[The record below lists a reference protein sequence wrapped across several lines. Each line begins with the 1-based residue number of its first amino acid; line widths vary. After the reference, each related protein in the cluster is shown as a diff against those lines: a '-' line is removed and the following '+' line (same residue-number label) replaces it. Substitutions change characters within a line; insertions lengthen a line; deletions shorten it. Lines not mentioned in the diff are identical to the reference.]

1 MIVVCFFYGTETVSG
16 RIVLKIMVV
25 YGRMPHG
32 SDEACLMQAT
42 TLFGCKYTYFNT
54 ISDYVIALFNIL

>member
-16 RIVLKIMVV
+16 RIVLKIIVV

-32 SDEACLMQAT
+32 RGEVCLMQAT
-42 TLFGCKYTYFNT
+42 SFFDCKYTYFSS
-54 ISDYVIALFNIL
+54 ISDYAIMLFNIF

>member
-1 MIVVCFFYGTETVSG
+1 MIVVRFFYGTETVSG

-32 SDEACLMQAT
+32 GSEACLMQAT
-42 TLFGCKYTYFNT
+42 SFFDCKYTYFSS
-54 ISDYVIALFNIL
+54 ISDYVIILFNIL